1 MSSILISYIIFTF
14 IVSGTVASIFFDTGS
29 PKCPKEYRW
38 PQATPNE
45 QWEKCE
51 LRGNTWYLK

>member
-1 MSSILISYIIFTF
+1 MSSILFNIILTL
-14 IVSGTVASIFFDTGS
+14 IVSGTVASVFFDTSS

-38 PQATPNE
+38 PQTTPNE

-51 LRGNTWYLK
+51 LRGNRWYLK